1 MRQEIVNLPI
11 KYIQRFLSLALSL
24 SWRQSRD
31 ILCKSVLFRFGNNV
45 LVCYATDFD
54 TYIECMINIDFQTDE
69 EFELTFLAQDLMK
82 LVKLGK
88 DNLIIKIG
96 EPIFI
101 FLLGSW
107 IPIEQV
113 MVQNS
118 RFILDDTQITNLVK
132 IDALPFDLLPIITK
146 STLPQDKYVNV
157 LEDISYSRHIT
168 SFNSCSIKSPITYQL
183 SYRELNMLKIVQ
195 DTDIYIGKVCSDYP
209 RMVFLSKTE
218 NCELKFSF
226 LYVDA
231 ERITLSDLPKFSI
244 QIQKDLLLK
253 IFDLIGVLSTSL
265 DTLKFRLEDNKL
277 KVISKNRLK
286 DLEFEIYNVSEN
298 EVLPE
303 MNDIEIQFS
312 IMNNIIHSF
321 DNDKFI
327 DMSWDDSK
335 LYISSNFVSDISL
348 S

>member
-11 KYIQRFLSLALSL
+11 RPIQKFLSLALSL
-24 SWRQSRD
+24 YWKQSRD

-45 LVCYATDFD
+45 ITCYATDFD
-54 TYIECMINIDFQTDE
+54 TYIECRINIDYHTDE

-82 LVKLGK
+82 LIRLGK
-88 DNLIIKIG
+88 DNFIIKIG

-101 FLLGSW
+101 FLLDSW
-107 IPIEQV
+107 VPIEQV

-118 RFILDDTQITNLVK
+118 RFILDDNLIANLVK
-132 IDALPFDLLPIITK
+132 IDSLPFDLLPITTK
-146 STLPQDKYVNV
+146 STLSQDKYINV
-157 LEDISYSRHIT
+157 LEDVSYSRYIT

-183 SYRELNMLKIVQ
+183 SSRELNMLKVIQ
-195 DTDIYIGKVCSDYP
+195 DTDIYIGKTYSDYP
-209 RMVFLSKTE
+209 RVVFLSKME

-231 ERITLSDLPKFSI
+231 ERVTLSNLPEFSI
-244 QIQKDLLLK
+244 HLQKDILLK
-253 IFDLIGVLSTSL
+253 IFDLIELLPTSL
-265 DTLKFRLEDNKL
+265 NTLKFRLENNKF

-286 DLEFEIYNVSEN
+286 DIEFEIYNVLES

-312 IMNNIIHSF
+312 IINNIIHSF
-321 DNDKFI
+321 DHDKFI
-327 DMSWDDSK
+327 DISWDDSK
-335 LYISSNFVSDISL
+335 LYISGSFVSDISI